1 MNKLETTCKVIQ
13 ATVDDYTK
21 RINDL
26 IAERTKY
33 MDDHMADCAEFH
45 VGDIVFDEN
54 GICLGEVFELFRH
67 QHSQGHP
74 FHDNYMGVDYRY
86 GTTGTTGRTRTTVA
100 DPTRL
105 MSIEGAKQRLSAL
118 LEIMEKVAK

>member
-1 MNKLETTCKVIQ
+1 MNKLETASKVIQ

-54 GICLGEVFELFRH
+54 GVCLGEVFELYRH
-67 QHSQGHP
+67 QRSQGNP
-74 FHDNYMGVDYRY
+74 FHDNYMAVDYRY
-86 GTTGTTGRTRTTVA
+86 GTGRRMRRTTA

-105 MSIEGAKQRLSAL
+105 MSIESVKQRLSAL
-118 LEIMEKVAK
+118 LETMEKVAK